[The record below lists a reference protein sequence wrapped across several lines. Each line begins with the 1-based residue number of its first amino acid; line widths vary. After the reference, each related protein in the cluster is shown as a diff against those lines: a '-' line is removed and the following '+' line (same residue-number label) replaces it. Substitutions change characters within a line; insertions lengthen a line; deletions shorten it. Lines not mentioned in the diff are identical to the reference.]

1 MLKAK
6 FAVDF
11 SPKCY
16 LFCECNSVR
25 VGQNIQ
31 NELSLERHIFAAH
44 VVGYQF
50 INFNWKLNG
59 SREEFIPRSMWSY
72 TTLAVRKGLS
82 TITSKLYCMRNQM
95 RFDGRRL
102 CKASINIATRFSYI
116 SCTGTFQVRQTERL
130 SSSHV
135 LRIGGIRQH
144 QLSRMR
150 AITRNPGNLTLPFSS
165 GEPCWMAH
173 VTSRLFYFKVFISVV
188 FAATSKGP
196 MGVIAFHI
204 PIRVDQF
211 YCCQCATRSDNKTA
225 F

>member
-1 MLKAK
+1 M
-6 FAVDF
+6 DF

-16 LFCECNSVR
+16 LFCECNSLR

-44 VVGYQF
+44 VVAYQF

-102 CKASINIATRFSYI
+102 CKASINIATRFSFI
-116 SCTGTFQVRQTERL
+116 FCTGTFQVRQTERL

-150 AITRNPGNLTLPFSS
+150 AITRNPGTLTLPFSS
-165 GEPCWMAH
+165 GQPWWMTH
-173 VTSRLFYFKVFISVV
+173 VTSRLSFFKVYIYVV
-188 FAATSKGP
+188 FAATPKGP
-196 MGVIAFHI
+196 IGVIAYHI
-204 PIRVDQF
+204 TIRVDQF
-211 YCCQCATRSDNKTA
+211 YCYQCATRWDNKTS